1 MFAACVAEAFAVVA
15 VCATVQTA
23 AVVFVTVQSAVVD
36 GVLDQLVP
44 VDAVFAV
51 VEPSLAAVADAVF
64 VEIVPAGGAFDRPAV
79 ALVYVP
85 AQPVLVDGVLDQP
98 VPVVSGTV
106 QSAVADGA
114 FDQFASDA
122 QAVADAPDRSAF
134 DVLVPGVSGQSVS
147 EDLPGAHLTEQVVVL
162 FPVAGPATHHAFFA
176 GLQELFP
183 APLVFVCLVRWI
195 AGFPD
200 SAVGRASS
208 TCRPVRSPV
217 SFPVP
222 SAVRGTDRVCE
233 HPPALPPVS
242 LWSRSFPS

>member
-114 FDQFASDA
+114 FDQSASEA
-122 QAVADAPDRSAF
+122 QAVGF
-134 DVLVPGVSGQSVS
+134 QSVS
-147 EDLPGAHLTEQVVVL
+147 GDLPGAHLKEQVVVPFL
-162 FPVAGPATHHAFFA
+162 VADPATHPAFFA
-176 GLQELFP
+176 GLPKLFP
-183 APLVFVCLVRWI
+183 ELPVFVCPVRWI
-195 AGFPD
+195 AGSPD
-200 SAVGRASS
+200 FAVDQAIL
-208 TCRPVRSPV
+208 TYQQVRPPV

-222 SAVRGTDRVCE
+222 LAGRGADRVYE
-233 HPPALPPVS
+233 HPPVLQPAS
-242 LWSRSFPS
+242 L